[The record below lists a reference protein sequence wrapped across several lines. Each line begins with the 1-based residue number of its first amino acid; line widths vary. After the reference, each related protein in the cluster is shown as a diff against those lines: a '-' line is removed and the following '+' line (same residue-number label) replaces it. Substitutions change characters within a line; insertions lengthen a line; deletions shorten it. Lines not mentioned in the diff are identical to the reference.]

1 MKNIGEKQKSANQI
15 QNGIV
20 SGKRK
25 SGQERRGSGGR
36 GGGRGGGGGGGA
48 GCRHSM

>member
-1 MKNIGEKQKSANQI
+1 MKNIGEKLKSANQI

-25 SGQERRGSGGR
+25 SGQERRGGGGR
-36 GGGRGGGGGGGA
+36 GGGGGGGGGA
-48 GCRHSM
+48 GCRHRM